1 MKKIENNGVGDKKI
15 LAARSNERYRKE
27 YEEVQSML
35 KDEKLYGTSSE
46 ETDSK
51 WDFNENMDTL
61 DSGLHYKVTT
71 KCQVSFCFC
80 LSIASP
86 KNLKSRGE
94 GLNSLDAFQWK
105 QVIS

>member
-51 WDFNENMDTL
+51 
-61 DSGLHYKVTT
+61 
-71 KCQVSFCFC
+71 
-80 LSIASP
+80 
-86 KNLKSRGE
+86 
-94 GLNSLDAFQWK
+94 
-105 QVIS
+105 